1 MGAVRTMK
9 AGFKMATH
17 TPRKQ
22 KLPWSPPASMPK
34 DGKVSRSDRPVRPN
48 NAQRLAD
55 FYDIE
60 LEQLGRYIKDVRSAR
75 VSGEDTLLKI
85 LESRLDNILRR
96 LGWVHTIRQ
105 ARRFVVSG
113 FVLVNSRKID
123 MPSFQLKPGDCISI
137 RSDGRA
143 FLQSLLDSEF
153 CVPKWLSVD
162 HDHLEAVVLRLPE
175 PDEVPI
181 PDNIDFLKIS

>member
-1 MGAVRTMK
+1 
-9 AGFKMATH
+9 MATH

-22 KLPWSPPASMPK
+22 KVPRSPLVSMPK
-34 DGKVSRSDRPVRPN
+34 DGKVLHPDRRAKPN
-48 NAQRLAD
+48 KAQRLAD
-55 FYDIE
+55 CYDID
-60 LEQLGRYIKDVRSAR
+60 LEQLSRYIKDVNSAR
-75 VSGEDTLLKI
+75 VSGENALLKI

-113 FVLVNSRKID
+113 FVLVNFRKID
-123 MPSFQLKPGDCISI
+123 MPLFQLKPGDCISI

-143 FLQSLLDSEF
+143 FLQSLLNSEF
-153 CVPKWLSVD
+153 CVPGWLSVD
-162 HDHLEAVVLRLPE
+162 HDYLEAVVLRLPE

-181 PDNIDFLKIS
+181 PDDIDFLKILNRKKR

>member
-1 MGAVRTMK
+1 
-9 AGFKMATH
+9 MATH

-22 KLPWSPPASMPK
+22 KLTRSPQVSMPK
-34 DGKVSRSDRPVRPN
+34 DGKVSRPGRPVRPSN
-48 NAQRLAD
+48 DQRLAD

-60 LEQLGRYIKDVRSAR
+60 LEQLSRYINDARSAR
-75 VSGEDTLLKI
+75 AFGEDALLKI

-143 FLQSLLDSEF
+143 FLQSLLNSEF
-153 CVPKWLSVD
+153 CVPEWLSVD
-162 HDHLEAVVLRLPE
+162 HDYLEAVVMRLPE

-181 PDNIDFLKIS
+181 PDDIDFLKIMNLKKR

>member
-1 MGAVRTMK
+1 
-9 AGFKMATH
+9 MAMH

-22 KLPWSPPASMPK
+22 KLSRSPLVSMPK
-34 DGKVSRSDRPVRPN
+34 DGRVLHPDRRAKPDK
-48 NAQRLAD
+48 AQRLAD
-55 FYDIE
+55 CYDID
-60 LEQLGRYIKDVRSAR
+60 LEQLGRYIKAVRSAR
-75 VSGEDTLLKI
+75 ASGEDTLLKI

-105 ARRFVVSG
+105 ARRVVVSG

-143 FLQSLLDSEF
+143 FLQSRLNREF
-153 CVPKWLSVD
+153 SVPKWLSVD
-162 HDHLEAVVLRLPE
+162 HNHLEAVVLRLPE
-175 PDEVPI
+175 PEEVPI
-181 PDNIDFLKIS
+181 PDDIDYLKILNKKRW